1 MINQLHTSCR
11 DCTFAKYTKGTQV
24 GCEFNRVQSYK
35 DSGAEVLEAYD
46 DNGKEFYV
54 INDRVCIYHRNTE
67 WAKKYPTSELKNI
80 VIAQCKTPFHA
91 IIVHKKEET
100 LEDLERTVSSLSN
113 QYNPPTIVSV
123 INKALGESLYETNMQ
138 IESIFKKYEDSFK
151 WRIQNIVDPAR
162 TDRECIDLA
171 IDATYFSFKYP
182 FYITFSSGF
191 FVPEDFT
198 KELDDAILF
207 GNKQIIVAHGINKS
221 DNCMLVNKIMHRKH
235 TGNAF
240 LINVE
245 DKILELEEGSE
256 KHFYNIEEVCP
267 CLQK

>member
-24 GCEFNRVQSYK
+24 GCEFDRVQSYR

-54 INDRVCIYHRNTE
+54 INDRICIYYRSNE

-80 VIAQCKTPFHA
+80 VVAQCKTPFHA
-91 IIVHKKEET
+91 IIIHEKGQS
-100 LEDLERTVSSLSN
+100 LEDLEVTISSLSK
-113 QYNPPTIVSV
+113 QYNPPTVVSV
-123 INKALGESLYETNMQ
+123 INKDLGDSLYKVNMQ
-138 IESIFKKYEDSFK
+138 VESIFKKYEESFK
-151 WRIQNIVDPAR
+151 WRIQNIVDPSKR
-162 TDRECIDLA
+162 DRECVDLA

-191 FVPEDFT
+191 CVPEDFT
-198 KELDDAILF
+198 KELDNAILF
-207 GNKQIIVAHGINKS
+207 DNKQIIVAYGIDKS

-245 DKILELEEGSE
+245 DKILELEEGANL
-256 KHFYNIEEVCP
+256 HFYNIEDICP
-267 CLQK
+267 CLQR